1 VPPDSAALRAAAR
14 AILDAAIAAGDAR
27 RLTRAALAREGRW
40 LRVAGRAFDL
50 ERVRRVIVVGAGKAG
65 GAMALA
71 VEETL
76 AGRAV
81 EGLVAVNDA
90 AGIAPARIRLAVAA
104 HPVPDARGEAA
115 AAAVLALCEGAGR
128 DDLVLCL
135 ISGGGSALLPAPV
148 GGVTLEAKQAVTQL
162 LLEAGANIQELNTV
176 RKHLSRLKG
185 GQLARA
191 AHPAPTVALLLSD
204 VIGDPLDVIAS
215 GPTAPDPTTFQDAL
229 AVLARFD
236 PGDRVPRMVR
246 AHLEA
251 GAAGRVPETPGPGD
265 PVLAEVTNVVIGNNE
280 LIVRAAAD
288 QAARLGYP
296 PHVLTNRLQ
305 GEAREAARAFGAVLL
320 DVARIGRPVA
330 TPACL
335 LAAGETTVTVRGS
348 GRGGRCQ
355 EFCLALAETLG
366 GAPGI
371 VALAAGTDGSDGPTD
386 AAGAVVD
393 PGTLDQAS
401 ARGLDPRAHL
411 VDNDAHT
418 FFSALGDLVR
428 TGPTGTN
435 LMDLYVGLVADRSR
449 SDRP

>member
-1 VPPDSAALRAAAR
+1 MPADITALRAAAR
-14 AILDAAIAAGDAR
+14 SILDAAIAAGDAR

-71 VEETL
+71 VEEAL
-76 AGRAV
+76 AGHAA
-81 EGLVAVNDA
+81 EGLVAVKDA
-90 AGIAPARIRLAVAA
+90 AGPAPARIRLVEAG
-104 HPVPDARGEAA
+104 HPVPDARGQAA
-115 AAAVLALCEGAGR
+115 AAAILGLAESAGR

-148 GGVTLEAKQAVTQL
+148 AGVTLEAKQAVTRL
-162 LLEAGANIQELNTV
+162 LIEAGATIGELNTV

-185 GQLARA
+185 GQLAQA
-191 AHPAPTVALLLSD
+191 AYPAPTAALLLSD

-215 GPTAPDPTTFQDAL
+215 GPTVPDPTTFQDAL

-236 PGDRVPRMVR
+236 LTARVPTPVR
-246 AHLEA
+246 VHLEA

-265 PVLAEVTNVVIGNNE
+265 PVLAEVTNLVIGNNE
-280 LIVRAAAD
+280 LVVRAAVD
-288 QAARLGYP
+288 QAARLGYR
-296 PHVLTNRLQ
+296 PHVLTDRLQ
-305 GEAREAARAFGAVLL
+305 GEAREAARSFGAALL
-320 DVARIGRPVA
+320 DVARAGRPVA
-330 TPACL
+330 PPACL
-335 LAAGETTVTVRGS
+335 LAAGETTVTVHGA

-355 EFCLALAETLG
+355 EFCLALTEALG

-386 AAGAVVD
+386 AAGAIVD
-393 PGTLDQAS
+393 PGTLVRAG
-401 ARGLDPRAHL
+401 ARGLDPGAHL
-411 VDNDAHT
+411 ADNDAYT
-418 FFSALGDLVR
+418 FFGALDDLVR

-435 LMDLYVGLVADRSR
+435 LMDLYVGLVGG
-449 SDRP
+449 